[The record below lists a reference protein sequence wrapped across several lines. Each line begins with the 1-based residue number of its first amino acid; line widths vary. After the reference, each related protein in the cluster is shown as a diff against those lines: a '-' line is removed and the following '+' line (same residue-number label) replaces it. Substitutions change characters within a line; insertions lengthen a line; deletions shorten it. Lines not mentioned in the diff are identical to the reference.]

1 MIVMR
6 LPDHMV
12 DDDGLRW
19 HQQRMQPL
27 WNLRELHS
35 LCLKDLQYVKE
46 FQPRRWS
53 PERQQCSLSRLLM
66 CQVFNLFH
74 V

>member
-1 MIVMR
+1 MR

-19 HQQRMQPL
+19 HQKRMQPL

-35 LCLKDLQYVKE
+35 LRLKDLQNVTKIKKN
-46 FQPRRWS
+46 FS
-53 PERQQCSLSRLLM
+53 PKGGLQKHTNAL
-66 CQVFNLFH
+66 
-74 V
+74 

>member
-19 HQQRMQPL
+19 HQERMQPL

-35 LCLKDLQYVKE
+35 LRLKDLQNITKIKRISVPKVVSSE
-46 FQPRRWS
+46 
-53 PERQQCSLSRLLM
+53 
-66 CQVFNLFH
+66 
-74 V
+74 